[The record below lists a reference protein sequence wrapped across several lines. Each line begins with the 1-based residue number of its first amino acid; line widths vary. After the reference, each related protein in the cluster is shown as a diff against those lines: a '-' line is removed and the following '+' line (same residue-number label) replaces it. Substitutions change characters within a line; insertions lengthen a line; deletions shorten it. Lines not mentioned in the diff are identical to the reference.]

1 LFSQNKEGK
10 KFDWSNAEAHLTG
23 VVYDV
28 GREELNALLPEG
40 YEVDP
45 ECEQPTVLFEVMNL
59 RNLPWL
65 AGRGYNT
72 WGVYA
77 GNVKCTRVSPPV
89 IASYQLVLFES
100 FTDPIVT
107 GREELGFCKMYADL
121 PDPKIENGNFVH
133 TASWFGTEF
142 MRLEV
147 PNLTFRP
154 VEESPSFKPRPYTV
168 RE

>member
-1 LFSQNKEGK
+1 M
-10 KFDWSNAEAHLTG
+10 
-23 VVYDV
+23 
-28 GREELNALLPEG
+28 NALLPEG

-45 ECEQPTVLFEVMNL
+45 DCEQPTVLFEIMNL

-77 GNVKCTRVSPPV
+77 SNIKCNRVSPPKV
-89 IASYQLVLFES
+89 ASYQLVLFES

-107 GREELGFCKMYADL
+107 GREELGFSKLYAEM
-121 PDPKIENGNFVH
+121 PDPKLENGNLVH
-133 TASWFGTEF
+133 TASWWGTEF

-147 PNLTFRP
+147 PDLAFRP
-154 VEESPSFKPRPYTV
+154 STEAPTAKRSYTL
-168 RE
+168 RAYHSKRLR